1 MIIET
6 EQYRRW
12 SKNDYVRMAETG
24 ILADG
29 ERTELFEGVI
39 LTLSPNNPPHANS
52 VSRLTMMLAKYFQEK
67 IVRVQLPLDVSDHS
81 LPEPDFAIVAADAL
95 QDDAHPQ
102 TAYLV
107 IEVADSSLKFDR
119 TEKMSLY
126 ARAKIPEYW
135 IVNVADRVLEVY
147 REPAEDSQASLGWA
161 YRRREVFEPEQAVCP
176 LALQQ
181 AEFSVAQ
188 MF

>member
-67 IVRVQLPLDVSDHS
+67 IVR
-81 LPEPDFAIVAADAL
+81 IAA
-95 QDDAHPQ
+95 
-102 TAYLV
+102 
-107 IEVADSSLKFDR
+107 
-119 TEKMSLY
+119 
-126 ARAKIPEYW
+126 
-135 IVNVADRVLEVY
+135 
-147 REPAEDSQASLGWA
+147 
-161 YRRREVFEPEQAVCP
+161 RRF
-176 LALQQ
+176 
-181 AEFSVAQ
+181 
-188 MF
+188 